1 MGAAQYEVLYELDA
15 TGNAEAIALM
25 EKVPTGAARNVAE
38 GFSIRAEGT
47 VSGGVFAVTAGS
59 MTRAS
64 ASDGSS
70 GVCGG
75 GGCGSSTTQ
84 SEMTNSY
91 PATTAM
97 ATITL
102 AAATTRRWKRRAIG
116 GKRRC

>member
-64 ASDGSS
+64 ASDGAGS
-70 GVCGG
+70 GGPSAASGGADANGG
-75 GGCGSSTTQ
+75 GDGNGA
-84 SEMTNSY
+84 
-91 PATTAM
+91 ATSAPS
-97 ATITL
+97 ALLAPLVLL
-102 AAATTRRWKRRAIG
+102 AAATVAAVTVLQ
-116 GKRRC
+116 